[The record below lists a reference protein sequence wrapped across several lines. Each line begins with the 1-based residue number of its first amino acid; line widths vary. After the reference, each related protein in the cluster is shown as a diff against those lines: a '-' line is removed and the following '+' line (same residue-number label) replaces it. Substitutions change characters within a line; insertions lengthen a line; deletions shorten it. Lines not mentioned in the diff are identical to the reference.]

1 MAHKQCTKCGQWKDE
16 EEFNWRWKAL
26 GKRHAEC
33 RECHK
38 ITKGSYY
45 ERNKVKRIAGVM
57 LSKTARRGAARMYI
71 YEYLE
76 THPCVECGE
85 TDPVVLEFHHV
96 RGKKRE
102 AISMLATYGASIEV
116 IREEIEKC
124 DVLCSNCHRRKTA
137 KEQGWVWGRRE
148 SNYTSPTV
156 CCSSHASFTQT
167 VDVYSHLNPRSPR

>member
-1 MAHKQCTKCGQWKDE
+1 MARKQCTKCGEWKDE

-45 ERNKVKRIAGVM
+45 EKNKEKYIAGVM
-57 LSKTARRGAARMYI
+57 LSKTARREAARQFI
-71 YEYLE
+71 YDYLAA
-76 THPCVECGE
+76 HSCVECGE
-85 TDPVVLEFHHV
+85 SDPVVLEFHHV

-102 AISMLATYGASIEV
+102 AISMLATAGSSAQV

-124 DVLCSNCHRRKTA
+124 EVLCSNCHRRKTA
-137 KEQGWVWGRRE
+137 KEQGWRRGRA
-148 SNYTSPTV
+148 NAG
-156 CCSSHASFTQT
+156 H
-167 VDVYSHLNPRSPR
+167 